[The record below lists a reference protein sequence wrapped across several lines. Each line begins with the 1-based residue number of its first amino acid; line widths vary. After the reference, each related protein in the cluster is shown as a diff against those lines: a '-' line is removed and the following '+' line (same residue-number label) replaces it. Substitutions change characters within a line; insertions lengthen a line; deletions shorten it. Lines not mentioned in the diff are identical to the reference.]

1 MKKQVEK
8 NVLDTQEIQ
17 YLPTDFTNPTTGET
31 YRYDFER
38 LSTAQGEF
46 AEEVMEWK
54 REQLQKGA
62 STFNEITRSGGAE
75 WLSAVASYLL
85 VPVQNGVA
93 QNFDEGRVYETQV
106 FVKGLP
112 IKEYQRLKGCVT
124 DFFTATGKQSA
135 ISQLLQNR
143 NGVNAKDILF
153 QLVTANLKDGANS
166 PSA

>member
-1 MKKQVEK
+1 MKKQQPTKTEEPE
-8 NVLDTQEIQ
+8 LQ
-17 YLPTDFTNPTTGET
+17 YLPMDFTNPATGET
-31 YRYDFER
+31 YRYDYDR
-38 LSTAQGEF
+38 LSTDQCEF

-75 WLSAVASYLL
+75 WLSTVASYLL
-85 VPVQNGVA
+85 VPVQNGIA
-93 QNFDEGRVYETQV
+93 QKFDEGRVYETQR
-106 FVKGLP
+106 FVKALP
-112 IKEYQRLKGCVT
+112 AKEYQRLKGCVT
-124 DFFTATGKQSA
+124 DFFTAMGKQSA

-153 QLVTANLKDGANS
+153 QLMTANLKDGASN